1 MSYLKSQAINATW
14 HRVPTKIEKMF
25 VPFGVRIYK
34 KCGCIWYY
42 GMNFLKR
49 QFLSR
54 SLVWDSNSH
63 ASTIFLLFS
72 LYLIG
77 LDEVPEQVFLLKDL
91 VDLSLAGNN
100 ITYIQDDIQ
109 NLTSVSSFYMVN
121 MPRWCS
127 LSCTYLLH

>member
-1 MSYLKSQAINATW
+1 MLQQY
-14 HRVPTKIEKMF
+14 F
-25 VPFGVRIYK
+25 Y
-34 KCGCIWYY
+34 C
-42 GMNFLKR
+42 
-49 QFLSR
+49 
-54 SLVWDSNSH
+54 
-63 ASTIFLLFS
+63 S

-121 MPRWCS
+121 MLC
-127 LSCTYLLH
+127 